1 MSEKSENVR
10 KCQKM
15 SENVRKS
22 FLKILK
28 ILNSNINKWTA
39 NTNTINT

>member
-1 MSEKSENVR
+1 MSEK
-10 KCQKM
+10 